1 VTTTL
6 PLPASDPVSSTIP
19 DPRTIGRYR
28 ILDIL
33 GEGGMGVVYL
43 AEQDQP
49 HRRVALK
56 VVRSDHASSTIA
68 RRFER
73 ESEVLGRLQHP
84 GIAQIYEAGTEVRGD
99 AVIPY
104 FAMELVVGVPITEYA
119 HAHCPTTR
127 ERLALFA
134 KVCDAVDYAHQRG
147 VIHRDLKP
155 ANILVDAT
163 GQPKILDFGIARITD
178 ADVQATQQTSV
189 GEIVGTL
196 QYMSPEQVSADPLE
210 IDTRTDV
217 YALGVMFYELASN
230 RLPYDLSRRVMHDAM
245 RVILLEDPAPLGS
258 VDRHLR
264 GDVETIASKA
274 LDKDKTRRYGSARE
288 LATDIR
294 RYLANEPILARAPSA
309 AYQLRKFAHRN
320 RALVAGVTA
329 AVLALA
335 AGTVVSTVLA
345 LRARRAERLAVAHQA
360 QAEEQT
366 ARARAVSAFLED
378 MLQSADP
385 GVAQGRTLTVHDVVD
400 QAARRANTSVLARAP
415 TVRADV
421 AFTIGSVYTS
431 LGDYGTALGFLDT
444 ARALYQRTPGVDPAQ
459 IAQVDLEIGM
469 TREGQG
475 DLKGSLDEL
484 QHAYAF
490 DLERLPPDA
499 DETVVTEGRL
509 AYSVYAAGQEDSAVR
524 LLRDALV
531 RARRHHPEPDSV
543 VADALLRLGEILDYT
558 DVPVAAESLS
568 RQAADIIGRTE
579 GRYHPDAIR
588 ALRDQAHA
596 LNRMHRDGEAEVIS
610 RRVLDLTRTVYGD
623 DAVDAANAYE
633 RLGQVLADENKPAE
647 AEPLLRKA
655 LAIRIE
661 RLGPQHHDV
670 QLVRTTLARL
680 LQDEHRYDEAQ
691 QLFEQALTV
700 RRAQFGPNHPAV
712 ASSIDDLGDLAEAR
726 GALSQAERDYRA
738 ALAIW
743 HAAHIATEELAE
755 QNSIG
760 MVLLKEGDLEEA
772 RAMLSEVLAAQRT
785 MYGDTANRV
794 IGTLGRLATIA
805 TRQNHP
811 GTADSLQHVAD
822 SLRHIG
828 ALSRPTGNP

>member
-1 VTTTL
+1 VPSAT
-6 PLPASDPVSSTIP
+6 P
-19 DPRTIGRYR
+19 DPRTISRYR

-33 GEGGMGVVYL
+33 GEGGMGIVYL

-56 VVRSDHASSTIA
+56 VIRADHASSTIA

-84 GIAQIYEAGTEVRGD
+84 GIAQIYEAGTEVRGN

-119 HAHCPTTR
+119 HAHCPTTH
-127 ERLALFA
+127 ERLDLFA

-163 GQPKILDFGIARITD
+163 GQPKILDFGIARLTD

-189 GEIVGTL
+189 GEIIGTL

-210 IDTRTDV
+210 IDTRSDV
-217 YALGVMFYELASN
+217 YALGVMFYELLAD
-230 RLPYDLSRRVMHDAM
+230 RLPYDLSRRVVHDAM

-288 LATDIR
+288 FATDIR
-294 RYLANEPILARAPSA
+294 RYLANEPILARSPSA
-309 AYQLRKFAHRN
+309 GYQLRKFARRN
-320 RALVAGVTA
+320 RALVGGVTA

-345 LRARRAERLAVAHQA
+345 LRARRAERLAVVHQT

-378 MLQSADP
+378 MLRSADP
-385 GVAQGRTLTVHDVVD
+385 EVAQGRAPTVHDVVD
-400 QAARRANTSVLARAP
+400 QAARRVNTSVLARAP

-421 AFTIGSVYTS
+421 ASTIGSVYTS
-431 LGDYGTALGFLDT
+431 LGDYGAALGFLDT
-444 ARALYQRTPGVDPAQ
+444 ARALYQRTAGVDPTE
-459 IAQVDLEIGM
+459 IARVELEIGT
-469 TREGQG
+469 TREAQG
-475 DLKGSLDEL
+475 DLKGSLEEL
-484 QHAYAF
+484 QRAYAF
-490 DLERLPPDA
+490 DLKRLPPDA
-499 DETVVTEGRL
+499 DETVETEDRL

-524 LLRDALV
+524 LLGDALV
-531 RARRHHPEPDSV
+531 RARQHHPQPDSV
-543 VADALLRLGEILDYT
+543 VARALLALGEMLAYKH
-558 DVPVAAESLS
+558 VPVAAESLS
-568 RQAADIIGRTE
+568 RQAAEIFGRTE
-579 GRYHPDAIR
+579 GSYHPGVIH
-588 ALRDQAHA
+588 ALRDQALA
-596 LNRMHRDGEAEVIS
+596 LERLNRDAEAEVIC

-623 DAVDAANAYE
+623 DHPETANAYE
-633 RLGQVLADENKPAE
+633 RLGQVLADEKKPAE

-655 LAIRIE
+655 LAIRVE

-680 LQDEHRYDEAQ
+680 LQDEHHYDEAQ
-691 QLFEQALTV
+691 QLFEQALTA
-700 RRAQFGPNHPAV
+700 RRAQFGPTHPAV

-726 GALSQAERDYRA
+726 GALSQAERDYRT
-738 ALAIW
+738 ALPIW
-743 HAAHIATEELAE
+743 HAAHIATEELSD
-755 QNSIG
+755 QNAIG
-760 MVLLKEGDLEEA
+760 EVMLTEGRLDEA
-772 RAMLSEVLAAQRT
+772 RAMLAGVLVAQRT
-785 MYGDTANRV
+785 MYGDTSNRV

-805 TRQNHP
+805 TRQGHP
-811 GTADSLQHVAD
+811 GMADSLQHVAD
-822 SLRHIG
+822 SLRHVG
-828 ALSRPTGNP
+828 AASRPDGNP